1 VAAHLLSTRERA
13 RSIAKAI
20 SRRAVGRRILVFLG
34 WASIVLVFA
43 IQWYAYD
50 ASRAGARPFR
60 YYLWWSWYMWAVLT
74 PLVLWFTQR
83 FPITLANW
91 KSAIPRHIAAS
102 LALTVVQI
110 SLEAIIGWLRHEH
123 DMSFERAVR
132 HYFGQHTQMSVL
144 TYWMIVGGSQC
155 YRAYDQMRRREVQSA
170 ELKAQLGAA
179 QLQLLRMQLQP
190 HFLFNTLQAATM
202 LIHEDPPGAED
213 ILLRLSELLRVS
225 LDDLHMQEVS
235 LGREIEFLEHYIGI
249 QQRRFG
255 DRLRF
260 DLRID
265 KDVLACAVPSLV
277 LQPLVENAIRHGIG
291 KHKGS
296 DVVTVRSF
304 QNRDRLS
311 LEVHNL
317 IGVLDDV
324 PESILGRGVGLSN
337 TRSRLEQ
344 LYGQQQSLQ
353 IRNVEPRGVCAVLSI
368 PIRRLSSEPGVV
380 PGDLSK

>member
-1 VAAHLLSTRERA
+1 
-13 RSIAKAI
+13 
-20 SRRAVGRRILVFLG
+20 LG
-34 WASIVLVFA
+34 WAIVVLVFA
-43 IQWYAYD
+43 IQWFAYD
-50 ASRAGARPFR
+50 ASRASAKPFS
-60 YYLWWSWYMWAVLT
+60 YYVWWSWYMWAVLT
-74 PLVLWFTQR
+74 PLVLWFSR
-83 FPITLANW
+83 RAPITLANW
-91 KSAIPRHIAAS
+91 KSAIRLHIAAS
-102 LALTVVQI
+102 LVLTVVQI
-110 SLEAIIGWLRHEH
+110 SLEAIIGWLRNEH
-123 DMSFERAVR
+123 DLSFKGAAR
-132 HYFGQHTQMSVL
+132 HYFSQHTQMSLL
-144 TYWMIVGGSQC
+144 TYWMIVGASQF
-155 YRAYDQMRRREVQSA
+155 YRAYDQARRREVQSA

-202 LIHEDPPGAED
+202 LIHEDPHGAED

-265 KDVLACAVPSLV
+265 EDVLACAVPSLV

-304 QNRDRLS
+304 QSRDRLS

-324 PESILGRGVGLSN
+324 PESISSRGVGLSN

-353 IRNVEPRGVCAVLSI
+353 IRNVEPRGVCAALSI
-368 PIRRLSSEPGVV
+368 PLRRLSSEP
-380 PGDLSK
+380 DLVAGELPQ